1 MPKGVG
7 GGKIEIGTL
16 RSDGNYISNDWTKDT
31 NGEGYLKRIKTKR
44 PDIQQRVADIR
55 PRVEA
60 VNWKFEVKY
69 GWDKP
74 ASGLLKQSEVP
85 ATFYSALGVEEGKI
99 TQQAYDENPN
109 SVTAWFGR
117 DLELDHHK
125 YGNCGTIS
133 EMVRVTYIFEK
144 VENYG

>member
-44 PDIQQRVADIR
+44 PDIQQRVADFR

-60 VNWKFEVKY
+60 VNRKFEVKY

-99 TQQAYDENPN
+99 TQ
-109 SVTAWFGR
+109 
-117 DLELDHHK
+117 
-125 YGNCGTIS
+125 
-133 EMVRVTYIFEK
+133 
-144 VENYG
+144 